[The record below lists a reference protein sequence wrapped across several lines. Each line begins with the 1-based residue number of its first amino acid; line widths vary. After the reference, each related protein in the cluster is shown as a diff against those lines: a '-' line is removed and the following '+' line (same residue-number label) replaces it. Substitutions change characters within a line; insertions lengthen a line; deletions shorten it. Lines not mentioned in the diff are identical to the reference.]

1 MRESTF
7 VIFKEQ
13 ALKKK
18 YIDINEYAGVITKEL
33 ERGVL
38 LTTKYGDKVN
48 SMVIGW
54 GHIGRIWE
62 LPVFVA
68 YVRKNRFT
76 REMLD
81 SDPEFTVNVP
91 VNGFDKKAFSICGT
105 KSGRNT
111 DKIKEAGLTPVPSD
125 AVSVP
130 AIKEFPLTLEC
141 RVIYREEQTASR
153 LPESVRCKFYSIE
166 NDDHISYFGE
176 IVSAYLIEE

>member
-1 MRESTF
+1 M
-7 VIFKEQ
+7 
-13 ALKKK
+13 KKK

-33 ERGVL
+33 ERGVF

-62 LPVFVA
+62 LPVFFA

-91 VNGFDKKAFSICGT
+91 VT
-105 KSGRNT
+105 
-111 DKIKEAGLTPVPSD
+111 GLTKRRFRS
-125 AVSVP
+125 A
-130 AIKEFPLTLEC
+130 AQKAAGIRIKSKKP
-141 RVIYREEQTASR
+141 
-153 LPESVRCKFYSIE
+153 
-166 NDDHISYFGE
+166 G
-176 IVSAYLIEE
+176 

>member
-54 GHIGRIWE
+54 GHIGRI
-62 LPVFVA
+62 
-68 YVRKNRFT
+68 
-76 REMLD
+76 
-81 SDPEFTVNVP
+81 
-91 VNGFDKKAFSICGT
+91 
-105 KSGRNT
+105 
-111 DKIKEAGLTPVPSD
+111 IKEQP
-125 AVSVP
+125 
-130 AIKEFPLTLEC
+130 
-141 RVIYREEQTASR
+141 
-153 LPESVRCKFYSIE
+153 
-166 NDDHISYFGE
+166 
-176 IVSAYLIEE
+176 